1 MFIGGASMKHLK
13 LSCVTILYLLS
24 LLSLGHAAVPKPE
37 ILDEEI
43 MSSDENL
50 ARYDTLV
57 IKDISSEDAEVQR
70 KDSIENYS
78 ETIKAMSD
86 SYYTSVS
93 SKVKVSKGFKNVYR
107 NDSTEPAAVVLETEF
122 TTIDPG
128 SRALRFWIGFVGE
141 AALSV
146 KGRVIDKQSGK
157 VLIKFRQRRTSP
169 LSWDNARD
177 VLINNT
183 NEIAEDVSTFLL
195 KLKK

>member
-1 MFIGGASMKHLK
+1 MKCIRL
-13 LSCVTILYLLS
+13 TIMATLS
-24 LLSLGHAAVPKPE
+24 LFFVFSLGHAAVSKPE
-37 ILDEEI
+37 VLDEEI
-43 MSSDENL
+43 ISSEENL
-50 ARYDTLV
+50 SKYDTLV
-57 IKDISSEDAEVQR
+57 IKDISADDAEVQR
-70 KDSIENYS
+70 KDSIEDYP
-78 ETIKAMSD
+78 ETIRAMAE
-86 SYYTSVS
+86 SYYAGVS
-93 SKVKVSKGFKNVYR
+93 AKVKGSKGFKNVSR
-107 NDSTEPAAVVLETEF
+107 NDTTEPAAVVLETEF

-169 LSWDNARD
+169 LSWDNAKD

-195 KLKK
+195 KLKN